1 MSINDIVIK
10 IKTLDS
16 TAKERIFVIILIVL
30 VGSASFGLG
39 RLSVSEGNKTP
50 IRIENFASTTS
61 EVVSDSAGN
70 DTSGQ
75 GSAFSASM
83 VLASKTGTAYYFP
96 SCSGA
101 NRISEKNKITFP
113 SAKEAEAFGLHIGPG
128 CKTP

>member
-1 MSINDIVIK
+1 MSIRDIPLK

-16 TAKERIFVIILIVL
+16 SSKERIFVVILIIL
-30 VGSASFGLG
+30 VGTASFGLG
-39 RLSVSEGNKTP
+39 RLSIEEGNKTP

-61 EVVSDSAGN
+61 EVVADS
-70 DTSGQ
+70 SLGQ

-83 VLASKTGTAYYFP
+83 VLASKTGTSYYYP

-101 NRISEKNKITFP
+101 KRITDKNKITFP

-128 CKTP
+128 CTP